1 MAGGGASLDGQPL
14 AYVTNSASN
23 SVSVIDT
30 GDDTVVDTVLV
41 GNGPEGL
48 AVAPDGKHVYVAI
61 STDNDLAVIDTT
73 SDKVV
78 KTVSV
83 AGGANRV
90 AVTPDGKR
98 VYVTGDSGAGRAF
111 VTVIDTTSDKVVN
124 TVAVA
129 GGANDVAVTPDGKRV
144 YVTGSYAISV
154 IDATS
159 DMVVA
164 TIPNVCCDA
173 GSDDIA
179 IAPDGKHAYTT
190 NSGAAHAGCFTSVID
205 TVTKTNTFGT
215 RLTITGYCAYQLA
228 ITPNGKYIYVPL
240 GEFPAIFAI
249 KTATNTID
257 ATVPF
262 AQSPIAVAITPDGR
276 RAYVTA
282 GNFNTEPNSVVVIET
297 RTNSIIATIAVPSGT
312 AIAIIPPPQGIEF
325 LAFKARL
332 DINFGHKPRGD
343 GFDLESEFTLSSTVS
358 NGIHPESEPVKLQV
372 GPFIATIPAG
382 SFREHGDYSRRSY
395 RFEGVIDGVRLEAQI
410 KPTGTLRYAFQ
421 AEAKGANLS
430 GTNNPVQVSL
440 RIGDDAG
447 LTSVKADLDRP
458 REAFDD
464 ETDHQR

>member
-1 MAGGGASLDGQPL
+1 MQSINRLGSGALKGNGSAAVWALLVVGLGALAWPAEALAWTGQPL
-14 AYVTNSASN
+14 AYVTNFASN

-41 GNGPEGL
+41 GNGPERL

-78 KTVSV
+78 KTVAV

-98 VYVTGDSGAGRAF
+98 VYVAGDSGAGRAF

-164 TIPNVCCDA
+164 TIPNVYDV
-173 GSDDIA
+173 GSDGIA

-190 NSGAAHAGCFTSVID
+190 NSGAAHAGCFVSVID
-205 TVTKTNTFGT
+205 AVTATNMFGT
-215 RLTITGYCAYQLA
+215 RLVISGPCTAQVA
-228 ITPNGKYIYVPL
+228 ITPNGNYIYAPL
-240 GEFPAIFAI
+240 ASLSDISIFAI
-249 KTATNTID
+249 KTATNAIEVTFPLGQIQGTFFTD
-257 ATVPF
+257 
-262 AQSPIAVAITPDGR
+262 VAITPDGR
-276 RAYVTA
+276 RAYVSA
-282 GNFNTEPNSVVVIET
+282 GSSVVVVDT
-297 RTNSIIATIAVPSGT
+297 RTNSIIATIAVPGGT
-312 AIAIIPPPQGIEF
+312 GIAIIPPPQGIQF

-343 GFDLESEFTLSSTVS
+343 GFDLEFRVHSEQHSQKRNSSGVPSRS
-358 NGIHPESEPVKLQV
+358 N
-372 GPFIATIPAG
+372 
-382 SFREHGDYSRRSY
+382 FRSARSSRRFRQDRS
-395 RFEGVIDGVRLEAQI
+395 GS
-410 KPTGTLRYAFQ
+410 TG
-421 AEAKGANLS
+421 
-430 GTNNPVQVSL
+430 
-440 RIGDDAG
+440 RIGAG
-447 LTSVKADLDRP
+447 FTFSKASLM
-458 REAFDD
+458 A
-464 ETDHQR
+464 